1 MGTPRILRSVLGEVM
16 EMRTLGGSGI
26 KVSAIGLGLMSMSG
40 IYGNANDEESI
51 RVIHYAL
58 DKGINF
64 LDSADMYGWG
74 HNEELLG
81 KALRGRR
88 EDVIVATKF
97 GQVKTPDGKQ
107 DVDGRPQYVMRACEA
122 SLKRLGIETIDLYYQ
137 HRVDAKVPIEEP
149 VGAMKRLVETG
160 KGRAIGLSEARPG
173 TIRRAH
179 KIHPITAVQ
188 NEYSLLYRQ
197 EGEETLAT
205 TRELGITLVAY
216 APLGRSM
223 LTGSVKGKA
232 DPPDGDRRLAHPRFQ
247 GEHLERNVKIVKR
260 LEEIAVAK
268 KCTPA
273 QLVLAWLLAQGKD
286 IVPIPGTKRKQRVDE
301 NLDALEVRLSAQDVK
316 RISEIA
322 PVGAGAGL
330 RYPGEAMKR
339 VYL

>member
-1 MGTPRILRSVLGEVM
+1 M
-16 EMRTLGGSGI
+16 EMRKLGGSALE
-26 KVSAIGLGLMSMSG
+26 VSGIGLGLMSMSG

-81 KALRGRR
+81 RALRGRR
-88 EDVIVATKF
+88 DRVVVSTKF
-97 GQVKTPDGKQ
+97 GQTKSADGKQ
-107 DVDGRPQYVMRACEA
+107 DVDGSAAYVLRACEA
-122 SLKRLGIETIDLYYQ
+122 SLKRMGIDVIDVYYQ
-137 HRVDAKVPIEEP
+137 HRVDPKVPIEET
-149 VGAMKRLVETG
+149 VGAMKRLVEAG
-160 KGRAIGLSEARPG
+160 KVRAIGLSEARPE

-179 KIHPITAVQ
+179 KIHPIAAVQ
-188 NEYSLLYRQ
+188 NEYSLLYRKD
-197 EGEETLAT
+197 GEETLSAT
-205 TRELGITLVAY
+205 RKLGISLVAY

-232 DPPDGDRRLAHPRFQ
+232 DLPEGDRRLAHPRFQ
-247 GEHLERNVKIVKR
+247 GENLERNVKIVKR
-260 LEEIAVAK
+260 LEEISVEK

-301 NLDALEVRLSAQDVK
+301 NLDALEVRLSAQDLK

-322 PVGAGAGL
+322 PVGAGAGP
-330 RYPGEAMKR
+330 RYPDEAMKR